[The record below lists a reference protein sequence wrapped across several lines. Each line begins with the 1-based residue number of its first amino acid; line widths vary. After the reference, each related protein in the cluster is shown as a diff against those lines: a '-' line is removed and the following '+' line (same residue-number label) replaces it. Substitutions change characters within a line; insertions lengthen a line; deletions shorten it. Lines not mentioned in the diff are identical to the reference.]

1 MQGQLI
7 AAELSCYNS
16 RIFLPD
22 ASVLDLQ
29 TLIEPLLELSRTA
42 GVTICQHYYSPEA
55 AHYEEK
61 GDDSPL
67 TRADLDSHAI
77 LTAGLQNLNSDI
89 PILSEES
96 TGISV
101 EQRLAWTRYWLVDPL
116 DGTREF
122 LDRTGEFT
130 INIALIDNH
139 VPVLGL
145 LYLPLEKKAYL
156 GIPGVMACSYE
167 YIQGAWQS
175 RDLRTRQLPANG
187 ALTVLAGIRHRGPR
201 LKKCLGWLE
210 ERRGP
215 LQRKNSGSALKFC
228 QLADGLGDVY
238 PRFTPCC
245 EWDTG
250 AGQALV
256 VAAGGSVLG
265 LDGHPV
271 RYNLG
276 ESLYSPHF
284 YAVADAD
291 NVLWQE
297 LIASNLWPA
306 VEFPAP

>member
-1 MQGQLI
+1 M
-7 AAELSCYNS
+7 
-16 RIFLPD
+16 
-22 ASVLDLQ
+22 LDLQ
-29 TLIEPLLELSRTA
+29 TLIDPLLELSRTA
-42 GVTICQHYYSPEA
+42 GVTICQHYYSDEA

-77 LTAGLQNLNSDI
+77 LTAGLQSLTSDI

-101 EQRLAWTRYWLVDPL
+101 QERLAWTQYWLVDPL
-116 DGTREF
+116 DGTLEF

-145 LYLPLEKKAYL
+145 LYLPLEEKAYL
-156 GIPGVMACSYE
+156 GIPGTMARGYD
-167 YIQGAWQS
+167 YIQGAWQPH
-175 RDLRTRQLPANG
+175 DLRTRKLPANG

-201 LKKCLGWLE
+201 LNKCLAWLE
-210 ERRGP
+210 QHHGP
-215 LQRKNSGSALKFC
+215 LQRKNSGSALKFS
-228 QLADGLGDVY
+228 QLADGLGDIY
-238 PRFTPCC
+238 PRFSPCC
-245 EWDTG
+245 EWDTA

-256 VAAGGSVLG
+256 VAAGGSVLR
-265 LDGHPV
+265 LDGRPV

-291 NVLWQE
+291 NALWQE
-297 LIASNLWPA
+297 LLHARQVLYRQLGS
-306 VEFPAP
+306 

>member
-1 MQGQLI
+1 M
-7 AAELSCYNS
+7 
-16 RIFLPD
+16 
-22 ASVLDLQ
+22 LDLQ
-29 TLIEPLLELSRTA
+29 TFINPLLALSRTA
-42 GVTICQHYYSPEA
+42 GVAICQHYDSAEA
-55 AHYEEK
+55 AEYEEK

-77 LTAGLQNLNSDI
+77 LTAGLKNLDSDI

-101 EQRLAWTRYWLVDPL
+101 AQRLAWTRYWLVDPL

-167 YIQGAWQS
+167 YIHETWQAV
-175 RDLRTRQLPANG
+175 DLRTRRLPPDG
-187 ALTVLAGIRHRGPR
+187 PLTVLAGVRHRGPR
-201 LKKCLGWLE
+201 LNDCLAWLE

-228 QLADGLGDVY
+228 QLADGIGDFY
-238 PRFTPCC
+238 PRFSPCC

-250 AGQALV
+250 AGQALL
-256 VAAGGSVLG
+256 VAAGGGLLG
-265 LDGHPV
+265 MDGHPV

-276 ESLYSPHF
+276 ESLYSPDF

-291 NVLWQE
+291 NILWQE
-297 LIASNLWPA
+297 LLASNL
-306 VEFPAP
+306 